1 MAVQRETILF
11 ITFAVIMY
19 VAFILSTLFRCLL
32 GFLSY
37 GCQERMQDVGDRDVF
52 FMYDQETIATTLATS
67 QIMYDMNT
75 VVDAHIRQDGRII
88 SI

>member
-1 MAVQRETILF
+1 MR
-11 ITFAVIMY
+11 
-19 VAFILSTLFRCLL
+19 
-32 GFLSY
+32 
-37 GCQERMQDVGDRDVF
+37 DRDVL